1 MYGFKVDSKVQVGKE
16 IKTGDILGKTLD
28 SDICLILIDR
38 DKAVVENIEEY
49 IKVPKKVK
57 QVTNDFEWALFY
69 WLPFESGAAD
79 VTESYQRGR
88 YTGPAC
94 VSSCSSGE
102 VAIGIVQWTSLG
114 NMCNQRDQFLPFM
127 KENYPQFYAKLSFL
141 ADKGSSY
148 YWSDYNGA
156 NAVQKALLD
165 CDKMDHETFLQAQME
180 CAKAN
185 YYDPLIKAHPWLE
198 QKAMCVQGEI
208 LHLSL
213 WGANISDLD
222 SHKGDSDAELLAYV
236 RHKIANT
243 NSTAGEA
250 SGDESS
256 GRAFSEPEIGYGI
269 LDGRLTEADVEEWV
283 RTGDTSVLT
292 SKGVKYNGP

>member
-1 MYGFKVDSKVQVGKE
+1 
-16 IKTGDILGKTLD
+16 
-28 SDICLILIDR
+28 
-38 DKAVVENIEEY
+38 
-49 IKVPKKVK
+49 
-57 QVTNDFEWALFY
+57 
-69 WLPFESGAAD
+69 
-79 VTESYQRGR
+79 
-88 YTGPAC
+88 
-94 VSSCSSGE
+94 
-102 VAIGIVQWTSLG
+102 
-114 NMCNQRDQFLPFM
+114 
-127 KENYPQFYAKLSFL
+127 
-141 ADKGSSY
+141 
-148 YWSDYNGA
+148 
-156 NAVQKALLD
+156 
-165 CDKMDHETFLQAQME
+165 
-180 CAKAN
+180 
-185 YYDPLIKAHPWLE
+185 
-198 QKAMCVQGEI
+198 MCVQGEI